1 MTNPSDR
8 LNPSD
13 ASADTATDPAA
24 HYALMARQPIVDK
37 DGNVF
42 GYELYNRSVID
53 AVHTAATDMA
63 MVFSALTNA
72 SGESLLGDRTV
83 FVNCTHETL
92 AGGHLDLLPAEQIV
106 LEVRSVDGHEQ
117 ANIQGRAQALDELR
131 HRGFR
136 LAFSHTL
143 LAPAYGSWQNLADFV
158 KLNVAA
164 LPATQLQAVVAAA
177 LSRAPQARIVAEKV
191 ETEEQFKALASY
203 GVELFQGYWF
213 AKPTEI
219 MAKVMSPGQATILQ
233 LVNLVRTNADIDEIE
248 DVLKRDTLLGFNL
261 LRLINSA
268 GFGMRQEITSF
279 RQAVMLLGMKRLFRW
294 AALLLSTALS
304 DSQGVALS
312 ATAIVRGRLMEL
324 LATAAN
330 RPQEERDTAFVVGM
344 FSLLDVI
351 LRVPM
356 AQALNLLPLPSDIT
370 DAIETHSGP
379 FGEMLRLT
387 LACEN
392 ADDLAFAS
400 AAQSLGLNNQQIN
413 MAHMDALLWADNLPL
428 E

>member
-8 LNPSD
+8 TPYDPS
-13 ASADTATDPAA
+13 AEPAADPAA

-37 DGNVF
+37 NGTIF

-117 ANIQGRAQALDELR
+117 ADIQGRAQALNELR
-131 HRGFR
+131 ARGFR
-136 LAFSHTL
+136 LAFSHVL

-219 MAKVMSPGQATILQ
+219 MAKVMSPGQTTILQ
-233 LVNLVRTNADIDEIE
+233 LVNLVRINADIDDIE

-279 RQAVMLLGMKRLFRW
+279 RQAVMLLGMKKLFRW
-294 AALLLSTALS
+294 AALLLSTAQS
-304 DSQGVALS
+304 DSQGVAVS

-324 LATAAN
+324 LAEASN

-356 AQALNLLPLPSDIT
+356 EQALNLLPLPDDIT
-370 DAIETHSGP
+370 NAIQYQTGP
-379 FGEMLRLT
+379 YGEMLRLT

-392 ADDLAFAS
+392 ADDHAFAS
-400 AAQSLGLNNQQIN
+400 AAQALRLNNQQIN
-413 MAHMDALLWADNLPL
+413 MAHMDALVWADNLPL